1 MVLVGLGAWTVV
13 RYVQALGALSD
24 GRTQALAADHLLTGH
39 LSGLD
44 PARLEAARGDLLQAE
59 ADFGERSAL
68 LQNGW
73 VAGIATHLPGI
84 GGNVVA
90 AQALRAAGEDG
101 ARFGDDLVT
110 LVERVIPEQSG
121 PGNTTLFQRLVQL
134 ASADRAQITQTTAA
148 LYAFSKD
155 LARIPSG
162 TLLGPLD
169 HARATVLSEGHRVT
183 SAAGPAI
190 TLLKALPAAVGPGS
204 HTYLVLLENPGEER
218 PAGGFIG
225 EVGVVTVS
233 DGAIQRLVFRDA
245 NAYTPLVTS
254 IPAPGPLAE
263 HLFGK
268 VPWDLE
274 DANWSPDFPTS
285 AAEIEHFYQLATGQ
299 GVDGVID
306 IDPVAMSYVLQVLGP
321 MTAPPYPQTITASN
335 ILIELNDLVN
345 LPSGPG
351 KPFFSAFGS
360 KVVGDMLHTPL
371 NKMPAL
377 ATVLERGASE
387 KHVVLF
393 FNDPS
398 LEKLVDGANFG
409 GEVRAPLSDS
419 LLVDDANLG
428 GTKGDLFVSRSYS
441 LSATVSSDGNVSDR
455 LVLHYVDPMQTDAN
469 NRYLERSSGGDY
481 RDYVR
486 VYVPET
492 ATLTG
497 MTLSVDGATSRSI
510 APEAITY
517 ELSREAIGY
526 WLVVPYGGSA
536 TLTLD
541 YSGPFADIS
550 VSPERYALVWE
561 KQVNALT
568 WPVRVAVT
576 MPSGRSYRW
585 SAALVTDRTWSAQA

>member
-1 MVLVGLGAWTVV
+1 M
-13 RYVQALGALSD
+13 
-24 GRTQALAADHLLTGH
+24 
-39 LSGLD
+39 
-44 PARLEAARGDLLQAE
+44 
-59 ADFGERSAL
+59 
-68 LQNGW
+68 
-73 VAGIATHLPGI
+73 
-84 GGNVVA
+84 
-90 AQALRAAGEDG
+90 
-101 ARFGDDLVT
+101 
-110 LVERVIPEQSG
+110 
-121 PGNTTLFQRLVQL
+121 
-134 ASADRAQITQTTAA
+134 
-148 LYAFSKD
+148 
-155 LARIPSG
+155 
-162 TLLGPLD
+162 
-169 HARATVLSEGHRVT
+169 
-183 SAAGPAI
+183 
-190 TLLKALPAAVGPGS
+190 
-204 HTYLVLLENPGEER
+204 
-218 PAGGFIG
+218 
-225 EVGVVTVS
+225 
-233 DGAIQRLVFRDA
+233 
-245 NAYTPLVTS
+245 
-254 IPAPGPLAE
+254 
-263 HLFGK
+263 
-268 VPWDLE
+268 
-274 DANWSPDFPTS
+274 
-285 AAEIEHFYQLATGQ
+285 
-299 GVDGVID
+299 DGVID

-409 GEVRAPLSDS
+409 GEVRAPLR
-419 LLVDDANLG
+419 LTARRRREPRRHQG
-428 GTKGDLFVSRSYS
+428 GPLVSRSYS

-585 SAALVTDRTWSAQA
+585 SAALMTDRTWSAQA